1 MSQDINIEMN
11 SIIKYRMTHK
21 SVVVSNK
28 LFSSDATIP
37 KTVIYQIIAVCNCC
51 HLLINCCCLVEVM
64 FNSRSGDNVELPL
77 VMEQF

>member
-1 MSQDINIEMN
+1 MSQDTNIEMN

-21 SVVVSNK
+21 SVVVSNC
-28 LFSSDATIP
+28 LVQMLS
-37 KTVIYQIIAVCNCC
+37 KTVIHQITAVCNCC